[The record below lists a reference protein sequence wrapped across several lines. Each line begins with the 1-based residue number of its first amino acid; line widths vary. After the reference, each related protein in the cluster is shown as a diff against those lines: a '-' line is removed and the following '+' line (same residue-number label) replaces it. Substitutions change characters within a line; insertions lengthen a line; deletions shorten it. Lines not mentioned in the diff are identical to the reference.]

1 MVADLDRKGCEGS
14 AYIQKL
20 EPPTSSHC
28 KNPTDPRTLS
38 KFLGVKARLDRVKNP
53 LEETVEILSS
63 KVRIYISLQL
73 RADFDSMY
81 MSECFDRLE

>member
-1 MVADLDRKGCEGS
+1 M
-14 AYIQKL
+14 
-20 EPPTSSHC
+20 
-28 KNPTDPRTLS
+28 
-38 KFLGVKARLDRVKNP
+38 KNP